1 VGRKE
6 SLANRGSSI
15 PLRVVSDARED
26 GGSGGGGGGSEGANG
41 MRGAAS
47 RRGIL
52 WTPPPTLPELP
63 PMEAMEVIG
72 REETEGRERLP
83 GYEETM
89 DLVRPTG
96 DGDGEEEA
104 LPLYRERE
112 DGGGGSGQ
120 GDTEVSVGVDNAIV
134 YAEFMT
140 TAASILQDYEVS
152 TESLNQY
159 LSER

>member
-1 VGRKE
+1 MVAMEMSG
-6 SLANRGSSI
+6 G
-15 PLRVVSDARED
+15 DGRED
-26 GGSGGGGGGSEGANG
+26 
-41 MRGAAS
+41 
-47 RRGIL
+47 
-52 WTPPPTLPELP
+52 
-63 PMEAMEVIG
+63 
-72 REETEGRERLP
+72 REMERLP
-83 GYEETM
+83 GYEEVIG
-89 DLVRPTG
+89 LVRPTG

-120 GDTEVSVGVDNAIV
+120 GDTEVSVGVDDAIV

-159 LSER
+159 LNER